1 MVIDTK
7 SYDILRRTMLITD
20 DDAAFRD
27 TLQSVFGPAGFHTFL
42 ASCGWEAVETVK
54 RHFIN
59 ILIMDMNMPDLTGL
73 ETFHL
78 IKQIRENIP
87 CVFVSGDP
95 DSFLALTRHLNQSE
109 VYRHIEKPVDLKA
122 LRRVVR
128 ELLLQRLQCS
138 T

>member
-1 MVIDTK
+1 MVVDAQ

-20 DDAAFRD
+20 DDAAFRH
-27 TLQSVFGPAGFHTFL
+27 TLHSVFTPAGFDTFL
-42 ASCGWEAVETVK
+42 ATCGWDAVETVK

-73 ETFHL
+73 ETFRL

-95 DSFLALTRHLNQSE
+95 DSFLALKRDLSQSE
-109 VYRHIEKPVDLKA
+109 LFAHIEKPVDLKM

-128 ELLLQRLQCS
+128 ELLLQGYERS

>member
-1 MVIDTK
+1 
-7 SYDILRRTMLITD
+7 MLITD
-20 DDAAFRD
+20 DDAAFRS
-27 TLQSVFGPAGFHTFL
+27 TLQSVFAPVGFHTFL
-42 ASCGWEAVETVK
+42 ASCGWEAMETAR

-78 IKQIRENIP
+78 IKQIRENVP
-87 CVFVSGDP
+87 CVFVSAEP
-95 DSFLALTRHLNQSE
+95 DSFLSLRRTLEPSE
-109 VYRHIEKPVDLKA
+109 LYSHIEKPVDLKM

-128 ELLLQRLQCS
+128 ELLLQGYNRP

>member
-27 TLQSVFGPAGFHTFL
+27 TLKSVFAPVGFHTFL

-87 CVFVSGDP
+87 CVFVSGNP
-95 DSFLALTRHLNQSE
+95 DNFLALTRHLNQRE
-109 VYRHIEKPVDLKA
+109 VYTHIEKPVDLKA

>member
-1 MVIDTK
+1 MVEEIK

-20 DDAAFRD
+20 DDAAFRS
-27 TLQSVFGPAGFHTFL
+27 TLQSVFAPAGFHTLL
-42 ASCGWEAVETVK
+42 ARCGWEAVETVR

-78 IKQIRENIP
+78 IRQIRENVP
-87 CVFVSGDP
+87 CVFVSADP
-95 DSFLALTRHLNQSE
+95 DSFLALRRNLKPDELFTHL
-109 VYRHIEKPVDLKA
+109 EKPVDLKM

-128 ELLLQRLQCS
+128 ELLLQRLK
-138 T
+138 TPK